1 MTCSQDS
8 GDSKGLLIAY
18 SSADDGHRA
27 LAPGTAYWESPNIR
41 LALTT
46 EVPALKDPAN
56 WDIAPYAGW
65 NGQVDVNSTYTLM
78 VRVRNTDTVNELA
91 RINLQGWV
99 SNYTA
104 GGVGPGSV
112 IFQDPTMPAG
122 MQGPPVSFTGV
133 NLGTLP
139 AANPADPNDYAS
151 MLVVVSG
158 QTWTPN
164 TNQITVNGGHVCVA
178 VNVYAEQTTGETS
191 TPGDG
196 QGLLSSFL
204 DPSCDRRYGQRNIQI
219 VVVPAGHIVRMATEL
234 FVPVTDRC
242 PLNALVG
249 IRRVELGVEK
259 GGVLQP
265 VPELVN
271 AAGQQGIEVLRP
283 PQGDPLAHVQIG
295 HDGSYGEDEDRDK
308 DRAKVSLKPGQ
319 RTNLTVTLNAQK
331 QRPGDAYAFDLITTD
346 TATKQV
352 FGAARA
358 YVLVTG

>member
-18 SSADDGHRA
+18 SPADDGHRA

-41 LALTT
+41 LALAT
-46 EVPALKDPAN
+46 EVDALKVPAN
-56 WDIAPYAGW
+56 WDKAPYAGW

-78 VRVRNTDTVNELA
+78 VRVRNTDTVNKLA
-91 RINLQGWV
+91 SINLQGWV
-99 SNYTA
+99 SNYTV
-104 GGVGPGSV
+104 GVVGPGSV
-112 IFQDPTMPAG
+112 IFQNPTLPPG

-139 AANPADPNDYAS
+139 AANPADPNDPAS
-151 MLVVVSG
+151 MLVVIG
-158 QTWTPN
+158 NPPWTPN
-164 TNQITVNGGHVCVA
+164 ANQITVNGGHVCVA
-178 VNVYAEQTTGETS
+178 VNVYADA
-191 TPGDG
+191 TPGD
-196 QGLLSSFL
+196 QGTLADGNNLIGNSI

-219 VVVPAGHIVRMATEL
+219 VAVPAGHIVRMPTEL

-295 HDGSYGEDEDRDK
+295 HDGSRGEDEDRDK
-308 DRAKVSLKPGQ
+308 AKVSLMPGQ